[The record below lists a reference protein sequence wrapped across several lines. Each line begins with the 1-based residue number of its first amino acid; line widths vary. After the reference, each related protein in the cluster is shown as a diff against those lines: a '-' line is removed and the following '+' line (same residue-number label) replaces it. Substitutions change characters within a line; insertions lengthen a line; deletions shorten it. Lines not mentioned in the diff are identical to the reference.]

1 MKMKKWVISGL
12 AVTFLATSVAVSANE
27 SLAPLTQEG
36 RQLAKQFLGKLKP
49 ELVKAMKTGGPVHAL
64 DVCHV
69 KAPQIADKISKQSGW
84 QIKRVSLKPR
94 NPNAAPDAFEEK
106 VLKQFEQAKAAGK
119 NVKTL
124 EYGAKV
130 VENGR
135 PVFRY
140 MKAIPTGGVC
150 LACHGEKLAP
160 TVAKKLQEFYPNDN
174 ATGYKAGDI
183 RGAFSFK
190 KSL

>member
-1 MKMKKWVISGL
+1 MKKWFLSGAAAAFL
-12 AVTFLATSVAVSANE
+12 AVSMPSMAEDLTS
-27 SLAPLTQEG
+27 LTKEG
-36 RQLAKQFLGKLKP
+36 RQLAKQFLGQLKP
-49 ELVKAMKTGGPVHAL
+49 ELIKAMKSGGPVHAL
-64 DVCHV
+64 DVCHL
-69 KAPQIADKISKQSGW
+69 KAPKIAENVAHQSGW
-84 QIKRVSLKPR
+84 QVKRVSLKPR
-94 NPNAAPDAFEEK
+94 NPHDAPDAFEQK
-106 VLKQFEQAKAAGK
+106 VLQQFEQAKAAGK

-130 VENGR
+130 MENGR

-160 TVAKKLQEFYPNDN
+160 AVAKKLHELYPNDQ
-174 ATGYKAGDI
+174 ATGYRVGDI

-190 KSL
+190 KPL